1 MCMPNVHIISR
12 PKFGGE
18 AIAQED
24 GLIAALKQTPLWNAF
39 YKRMRRTTRFPRY
52 YRKDLNW

>member
-1 MCMPNVHIISR
+1 MPNLHTISR
-12 PKFGGE
+12 SKLGGQ
-18 AIAQED
+18 AMPQED

-39 YKRMRRTTRFPRY
+39 YKRTRRTTRFPRY